1 MSEKVA
7 SFNDQDWEK
16 DVLGSKQPVLVDFWA
31 SWCAPCRA
39 LVPTLDDVA
48 QKYEGRLRVG
58 KINVEE
64 NADVPFRYSITALP
78 TLLLFKDGKV
88 AEQRVGLVSKNDLI
102 KIIDSNLA

>member
-7 SFNDQDWEK
+7 SFNDQDWK
-16 DVLGSKQPVLVDFWA
+16 RRAGLQAAGPGRFWA

-48 QKYEGRLRVG
+48 LKYEGRLRVG

-88 AEQRVGLVSKNDLI
+88 ASSASGSFQERLI